1 MMKISS
7 ALISLFL
14 LLVFAGCTTGGE
26 KALFSFRAADVKTGP
41 YLVSDLNR
49 DWRNPT
55 WENGVSQGLVSIV
68 DDRSPDHVRALR
80 VFYPKGSYSDSVI
93 PGKIQWILKLPR
105 RYNELYLAY
114 DVKFEK
120 DFDFVR
126 SGKLPGFVGGK
137 HNSGGNKPNG
147 YDGWSARVVWLKG
160 GEMGQY
166 IYHPDQ
172 PEKWGDVF
180 RYASEGRNII
190 AERGIW
196 HRIVNRIVMNTPTK
210 RDGIVQ
216 AWMDGKLVLDIKDMR
231 FRDIDSIGID
241 SFYFSTFFGGDDITW
256 AASKDE
262 YIYFDNFLITTSPIV
277 R

>member
-1 MMKISS
+1 MMKISPVVIF
-7 ALISLFL
+7 LSLL
-14 LLVFAGCTTGGE
+14 SVLAGCTTGE
-26 KALFSFRAADVKTGP
+26 KALFSFNAGNAKTGP

-49 DWRNPT
+49 DWEKPS

-68 DDRSPDHVRALR
+68 DEGTPEHAKALR
-80 VFYPKGSYSDSVI
+80 VFYPKGSYSDSSI
-93 PGKIQWILKLPR
+93 PGKIQWILKFR
-105 RYNELYLAY
+105 KAYDELYFAY
-114 DVKFEK
+114 DVKFDR
-120 DFDFVR
+120 DFDFVK

-137 HNSGGNKPNG
+137 HNSGGDKPNG
-147 YDGWSARVVWLKG
+147 RDGWSSRVVWLRG

-172 PEKWGDVF
+172 PDKWGQVF
-180 RYASEGRNII
+180 KYTTEGRNVVI
-190 AERGIW
+190 ERGRW

-210 RDGIVQ
+210 QDGIVQ
-216 AWMDGKLVLDIKDMR
+216 AWMDGKLVLDIRNLR

-241 SFYFSTFFGGDDITW
+241 SFYFTTFFGGDDVTW

-262 YIYFDNFLITTSPIV
+262 YTYFDKFLISASPIV